1 MITVSAGARR
11 ALDRA
16 VNAARLVVVQV
27 PPGLDFEHVVHEW
40 LAGLDVQLVIVEPG
54 ERSTPAAVEQLVD
67 QRLSQHRPASPSALV
82 AIVRPMDWPLAA
94 IALVE
99 ERLRHHDARAV
110 VVSASTRPA
119 GPGAGRVVL
128 GPADLVMTADEIA
141 QRLDT
146 DDPEVVET
154 VVAATAGWPGLVE
167 GARLQLALRREDA
180 RMVDVTVQ
188 TGVRERLRHALV
200 PWLSD
205 HWRPTMDYLAV
216 AGQVTDAELT
226 GLGRVA
232 RDTLAALCHFD
243 LVRFGSSDAGRGV
256 GALTLPGL
264 STLVVD
270 ELRAEPEELARV
282 RRLVADHRFRTG
294 ELDGG
299 LAAAF
304 ALRDWQRCARI
315 SDRWWTRLAFGGH
328 GAMSDRVLAALPS
341 DVLAEYPRAGLRAEM
356 YGVLPVGTIDVDVPT
371 SPRDIQQTLR
381 SPEAVTRALHISMLA
396 VAGRRTTGQQQQA
409 ARAMALEA
417 APFARAAAA
426 RGGHGAGGFST
437 FWNLQAAMACQAA
450 GDDASA
456 RTFYQ
461 MGRTDLERSDL
472 EFAGPDLAAKSAV
485 FFALRGESDLAV
497 TALADL
503 VERVPVV
510 PAWID
515 ASIELSRRTAQR
527 IVDLDT
533 RADWDLPSEKSLI
546 SDPYARDEN
555 WVFALWAAVRVM
567 MGRGQAKEALEL
579 VGDVVRA
586 HPSYDV
592 SDGIH
597 RPMIIAMRAD
607 LHLAAGQGTSARA
620 VLSAVDHDDP
630 TTAAVRARVMLLT
643 GEAPTVLREF
653 VQSAMSRR
661 GATPRTRRE
670 LALVLAAVHCVEGDR
685 AQALDVVGHAIAD
698 AQRHHDLRLATMLSA
713 KALRRIVDDVP
724 EAAALWELAVDRVEA
739 VFPDEVD
746 YVDLSERELVI
757 LGELSSAKTFDEI
770 AAEHFV
776 SRHTVKS
783 QAHSIYRKLGVT
795 TRAEAVAAAARL
807 GVLDGPTSV
816 GG

>member
-1 MITVSAGARR
+1 MITVSTGARR
-11 ALDRA
+11 ALDQA
-16 VNAARLVVVQV
+16 LKTARLIVVQI
-27 PPGLDFEHVVHEW
+27 PPGLDFEHVVQEW
-40 LAGLDVQLVIVEPG
+40 LAGLDAETLTVEPG
-54 ERSTPAAVEQLVD
+54 ERSTAAALEQLVD
-67 QRLSQHRPASPSALV
+67 QRLSQHRSASPPVLV
-82 AIVRPMDWPLAA
+82 AMAKPMDWPLAA
-94 IALVE
+94 IALVD
-99 ERLRHHDARAV
+99 ERLRHHNARAV
-110 VVSASTRPA
+110 VVSTSTGRVD
-119 GPGAGRVVL
+119 PGAGRIVL
-128 GPADLVMTADEIA
+128 GPADLVMTAEDIA
-141 QRLDT
+141 QRLGTDT
-146 DDPEVVET
+146 PEVVDP
-154 VVAATAGWPGLVE
+154 VAAATAGWPGLVE
-167 GARLQLALRREDA
+167 GARLQLALRHENV
-180 RMVDVTVQ
+180 RMVDVTVHA
-188 TGVRERLRHALV
+188 GVRERLRHALM

-205 HWRPTMDYLAV
+205 SWRPTIDYLAV
-216 AGQVTDAELT
+216 AGQVTETELT
-226 GLGRVA
+226 ALGGGA
-232 RDTLAALCHFD
+232 RDALAALCHFD
-243 LVRFGSSDAGRGV
+243 LVRFDSSDSNGGV
-256 GALTLPGL
+256 GTFSLPGL

-270 ELRAEPEELARV
+270 ELRADRENLVRI

-315 SDRWWTRLAFGGH
+315 SDRWWTQLAFGGH
-328 GAMSDRVLAALPS
+328 GAVSDQVLAALPS
-341 DVLAEYPRAGLRAEM
+341 DVLTAFPRAGLRAEM

-409 ARAMALEA
+409 ARAIALEA

-485 FFALRGESDLAV
+485 FYALRGESDLAA
-497 TALADL
+497 TALAGL
-503 VERVPVV
+503 VGRDPVV

-515 ASIELSRRTAQR
+515 ASIELSRRAAQR

-533 RADWDLPSEKSLI
+533 GVAWDPAWEMSLV

-555 WVFALWAAVRVM
+555 WIFALWAAARVM
-567 MGRGQAKEALEL
+567 MGRGRAKEGLEL

-597 RPMIIAMRAD
+597 QSLVAAMRAD

-620 VLSAVDHDDP
+620 VLSAVDDDDSI
-630 TTAAVRARVMLLT
+630 TAAARARVMLLT
-643 GEAPTVLREF
+643 GEAPMVLREF

-661 GATPRTRRE
+661 GATPRSRRE

-685 AQALDVVGHAIAD
+685 EQALEAVGQAIAD
-698 AQRHHDLRLATMLSA
+698 ARQHDDRRLATMLST
-713 KALRRIVDDVP
+713 KALRRIVTDIP
-724 EAAALWELAVDRVEA
+724 EASEVWGITVGDVEA

-746 YVDLSERELVI
+746 YVDFSERELVI
-757 LGELSSAKTFDEI
+757 LGELGSSKTFEEI

-783 QAHSIYRKLGVT
+783 QAHSVYRKLGVT
-795 TRAEAVAAAARL
+795 TRSEAVAAAARL
-807 GVLDGPTSV
+807 GVLEEPGKR
-816 GG
+816 